1 MKLTKIF
8 GIVLSLH
15 VAVILLVMFQPGCQT
30 VPKKEGVDETPTV
43 EETANGFYNSGATNS
58 AKPKKEENFEEVPKL
73 VSPSRPPVFTSPT
86 RPSAGELI
94 IPGQDEI
101 ENAPLEAP
109 QREVLMPEKSINLRP
124 SDLSIYKIQRG
135 DTLWGIARKNG
146 ISMNDL
152 LGSNPNLDKSSKLS
166 IGQEVMIP
174 VAVLQPSPAAIISS
188 PETDASVGGG
198 STYTVTK
205 GDSLSRIAR
214 NNGVSLGALLQ
225 ANALTKNSIIQP
237 GQTLL
242 IPAGGESQEVRSS
255 PSFVV
260 PSGATS
266 YVVKKG
272 DNLTRIAAIHGTSI
286 RQIMDWNGLAD
297 AGKIRVGQKLIV
309 SKTISEPTPQE
320 VIETTSKETPVIPV
334 APQSEDSSVQDFF
347 KGQVEERPIIDAP
360 ENP

>member
-30 VPKKEGVDETPTV
+30 VPKEQVEEDPTV
-43 EETANGFYNSGATNS
+43 EQESTDASFNTGVTTPVDTSD
-58 AKPKKEENFEEVPKL
+58 KEVVPPT
-73 VSPSRPPVFTSPT
+73 PSFVSPT
-86 RPSAGELI
+86 RPLSGDLI
-94 IPGQDEI
+94 VPGQEDTDSPSLESPVSGI
-101 ENAPLEAP
+101 EET
-109 QREVLMPEKSINLRP
+109 KDKINLRP

-146 ISMNDL
+146 LSMNDL

-166 IGQEVMIP
+166 IGQEIMIP
-174 VAVLQPSPAAIISS
+174 VGVPQASQAPVVNTSPSAAA
-188 PETDASVGGG
+188 TGVGN
-198 STYTVTK
+198 TYIVSK

-214 NNGVSLGALLQ
+214 NNRVSLSALMQ
-225 ANALTKNSIIQP
+225 ANALTKDSIIRP
-237 GQTLL
+237 GQTLQ
-242 IPAGGESQEVRSS
+242 IPAVGVDPTPVS
-255 PSFVV
+255 PAPIV

-266 YVVKKG
+266 YEVKKG
-272 DNLTRIAAIHGTSI
+272 DNLTRIAAIHGTSV
-286 RQIMDWNGLAD
+286 RQIMEWNNLAD

-309 SKTISEPTPQE
+309 SKTTNESIPAEEIDSGSEQAPI
-320 VIETTSKETPVIPV
+320 VPV
-334 APQSEDSSVQDFF
+334 APESEDSSVQDFF

>member
-15 VAVILLVMFQPGCQT
+15 VAVILLVMFQPGCQS
-30 VPKKEGVDETPTV
+30 VPKNEPLEQAVV
-43 EETANGFYNSGATNS
+43 EEESTDASFNPGVAPSDEVTI
-58 AKPKKEENFEEVPKL
+58 EEVKTNP
-73 VSPSRPPVFTSPT
+73 PSFVSPT
-86 RPSAGELI
+86 RPAAGQLI

-101 ENAPLEAP
+101 ENAPLETP
-109 QREVLMPEKSINLRP
+109 QREAVMPEKSINLRP

-146 ISMNDL
+146 ISMDDL
-152 LGSNPNLDKSSKLS
+152 LGSNPNLGKSSKLS

-174 VAVLQPSPAAIISS
+174 VAVLQASPAAIITS
-188 PETDASVGGG
+188 PQIDASVSGG

-225 ANALTKNSIIQP
+225 ANALTKTSIIQP

-242 IPAGGESQEVRSS
+242 IPAGGESQEVQSS

-320 VIETTSKETPVIPV
+320 VIESASEQTPVIPV
-334 APQSEDSSVQDFF
+334 APQSDDSSVQDFF

>member
-30 VPKKEGVDETPTV
+30 APKKKPIEQTTAAEEPTD
-43 EETANGFYNSGATNS
+43 TSFNSGVSPTS
-58 AKPKKEENFEEVPKL
+58 ESSKEEPVPEVSDF
-73 VSPSRPPVFTSPT
+73 VSPT
-86 RPSAGELI
+86 RPSSGELI
-94 IPGQDEI
+94 VPGQEQNGIPLI
-101 ENAPLEAP
+101 ETSPK
-109 QREVLMPEKSINLRP
+109 EVVMPEKSITLRP

-174 VAVLQPSPAAIISS
+174 VADLQASS
-188 PETDASVGGG
+188 ASRINSSQDDATMGGS
-198 STYTVTK
+198 STYTVSK

-214 NNGVSLGALLQ
+214 NNAVSLGALLQ
-225 ANALTKNSIIQP
+225 ANALTKNSIIRP

-242 IPAGGESQEVRSS
+242 IPAGDESQVVRSS
-255 PSFVV
+255 SYVVV
-260 PSGATS
+260 PAGATS

-272 DNLTRIAAIHGTSI
+272 DNLTRIAALHGTTVK
-286 RQIMDWNGLAD
+286 QIMEWNGLAD
-297 AGKIRVGQKLIV
+297 PGKIGVGQKLIV
-309 SKTISEPTPQE
+309 SKTTNEPTPQE
-320 VIETTSKETPVIPV
+320 VIESGSEQTPVIPV
-334 APQSEDSSVQDFF
+334 APQTNDSSVQDFF